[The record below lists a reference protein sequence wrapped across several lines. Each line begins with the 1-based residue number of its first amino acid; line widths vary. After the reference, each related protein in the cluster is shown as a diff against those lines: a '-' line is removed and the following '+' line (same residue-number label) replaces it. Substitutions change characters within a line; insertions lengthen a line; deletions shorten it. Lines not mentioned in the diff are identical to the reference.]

1 MRRVTSGAMRRLAVG
16 GATAVAVIGLMAGPA
31 SAHYTYLSHGQ
42 DFASINQWHTSISVC
57 NQERDSNPVRA
68 TVTTAF
74 GPRYYYDRSEDGR
87 CATHDRQPLYALT
100 WRLCEVN
107 VGCTEPRSL

>member
-1 MRRVTSGAMRRLAVG
+1 MRRVTSAAMHRLAVG
-16 GATAVAVIGLMAGPA
+16 GAFAAAVIGLVAPPA
-31 SAHYTYLSHGQ
+31 SAHYTHLSHGD
-42 DFASINQWHTSISVC
+42 DFASISERHTQVSVC
-57 NQERDSNPVRA
+57 NQERDGNAVRA
-68 TVTTAF
+68 VVNTIL
-74 GPRYYYDRSEDGR
+74 GPRSYYDTSEDGR